1 MNSNHLDRQPQPTI
15 SDEMLSAYLDG
26 EVTPQERV
34 QIERAAAQ
42 DADTAWR
49 LASLQQ
55 TVTLVKALPR
65 VSLPRSFTLSE
76 ADVAPPRAAAP
87 ASAPWWRAL
96 FDPILLRNATAMTAV
111 LFLVL
116 LVGDLAP
123 RLISPA
129 AAPAARLFKETVVVE
144 EYTTPTHPAVMAQ
157 AMAPQPTPT
166 WEATPAAAVG
176 APAPTP
182 GETREAAMPAPTP
195 TWEIPPAA
203 VMPMPTTTPS
213 AVMAS
218 PGSLG
223 DAGATPP
230 LPEAPPAAASGPMV
244 TTVPAVTA
252 PVVELVAP
260 VSAPTEAAAKD
271 AALQTNAAAPQTNA
285 ATPGPNWLRIA
296 QVLLA
301 LLTGG
306 LFVAWRRALS
316 PTR

>member
-1 MNSNHLDRQPQPTI
+1 
-15 SDEMLSAYLDG
+15 MLSAYLDG
-26 EVTPQERV
+26 EVTPQERL

-42 DADTAWR
+42 DSDTAWR

-55 TVTLVKALPR
+55 TVALVKALPR

-76 ADVAPPRAAAP
+76 ADVAPQRVATP
-87 ASAPWWRAL
+87 ASTPWWRAL
-96 FDPILLRNATAMTAV
+96 FDPILLRNATAMAAV

-129 AAPAARLFKETVVVE
+129 AAPTARLFKETVVVE
-144 EYTTPTHPAVMAQ
+144 EYTTPTQPAVMAQ
-157 AMAPQPTPT
+157 ALAPQPTPT

-176 APAPTP
+176 APAPTL
-182 GETREAAMPAPTP
+182 GETHDAATPAPTP
-195 TWEIPPAA
+195 TSEITPAA
-203 VMPMPTTTPS
+203 IMLMPTTTPS
-213 AVMAS
+213 AGLSS
-218 PGSLG
+218 PGSSG
-223 DAGATPP
+223 EAEATPP
-230 LPEAPPAAASGPMV
+230 LPEAPPAAASGPLV

-252 PVVELVAP
+252 PALELVAP
-260 VSAPTEAAAKD
+260 ASAPTEVAAK
-271 AALQTNAAAPQTNA
+271 AAAPQTNA
-285 ATPGPNWLRIA
+285 AAPGPNWLRIA
-296 QVLLA
+296 QVGLA

>member
-1 MNSNHLDRQPQPTI
+1 
-15 SDEMLSAYLDG
+15 MLSAYLDG
-26 EVTPQERV
+26 EVTPQERL

-42 DADTAWR
+42 DSDTAWR

-116 LVGDLAP
+116 LMGDLAP
-123 RLISPA
+123 RLIAPA
-129 AAPAARLFKETVVVE
+129 AAPTARLFKETVVVE
-144 EYTTPTHPAVMAQ
+144 EYTTPTQPAVMAQ
-157 AMAPQPTPT
+157 ALAPQPTPT
-166 WEATPAAAVG
+166 LE
-176 APAPTP
+176 
-182 GETREAAMPAPTP
+182 ETA
-195 TWEIPPAA
+195 AA

-213 AVMAS
+213 AVLSS
-218 PGSLG
+218 PGSSG
-223 DAGATPP
+223 EAQATPP
-230 LPEAPPAAASGPMV
+230 LPEAPPAAASGPLV

-252 PVVELVAP
+252 PALELVAP

-285 ATPGPNWLRIA
+285 GAPGPNWLRIA

>member
-1 MNSNHLDRQPQPTI
+1 
-15 SDEMLSAYLDG
+15 MLSAYLDG
-26 EVTPQERV
+26 EVTPQERL

-42 DADTAWR
+42 DSDTAWR

-55 TVTLVKALPR
+55 TVALVKALPR
-65 VSLPRSFTLSE
+65 VSLPRSFTLTE
-76 ADVAPPRAAAP
+76 ADVTPPRAAAP

-96 FDPILLRNATAMTAV
+96 FDPILLRNATAMAAV

-129 AAPAARLFKETVVVE
+129 AAPTARLFKETVVVE
-144 EYTTPTHPAVMAQ
+144 EYTTPTQPAVMAQ
-157 AMAPQPTPT
+157 ALAPQPTPT
-166 WEATPAAAVG
+166 WELTPAAVG
-176 APAPTP
+176 TPAPTLR
-182 GETREAAMPAPTP
+182 ETRQAAIPTP
-195 TWEIPPAA
+195 TSEIAPAA
-203 VMPMPTTTPS
+203 AMPMPTTTPS
-213 AVMAS
+213 DGLSS
-218 PGSLG
+218 PGSSG
-223 DAGATPP
+223 EAEATPP
-230 LPEAPPAAASGPMV
+230 LPEAPPAAASGPLV

-252 PVVELVAP
+252 PVLELVLP
-260 VSAPTEAAAKD
+260 VSAPTEAAAK
-271 AALQTNAAAPQTNA
+271 AAAPQTNA
-285 ATPGPNWLRIA
+285 TIPGPNWLRIG

>member
-26 EVTPQERV
+26 EVTPQERL

-42 DADTAWR
+42 DSDTAWR

-55 TVTLVKALPR
+55 TVALVKALPR
-65 VSLPRSFTLSE
+65 VTLPRSFTLSE

-129 AAPAARLFKETVVVE
+129 AAPTARLFKETVVVE
-144 EYTTPTHPAVMAQ
+144 EYTTPTQPAVMAQ
-157 AMAPQPTPT
+157 ALAPQPTPT
-166 WEATPAAAVG
+166 WEGTPAAAVG
-176 APAPTP
+176 APAPTL
-182 GETREAAMPAPTP
+182 GETREATIPMPTP
-195 TWEIPPAA
+195 TSGITPAA
-203 VMPMPTTTPS
+203 AMLMPTTTPS
-213 AVMAS
+213 AGLSS
-218 PGSLG
+218 PGSSG
-223 DAGATPP
+223 EAEATPP
-230 LPEAPPAAASGPMV
+230 LPEAPPAAASGPLV

-252 PVVELVAP
+252 PALELVAP
-260 VSAPTEAAAKD
+260 VSAPTEAAAK
-271 AALQTNAAAPQTNA
+271 AAAPQTNA
-285 ATPGPNWLRIA
+285 AIPGPNWLRIG

>member
-1 MNSNHLDRQPQPTI
+1 
-15 SDEMLSAYLDG
+15 MLSAYLDG
-26 EVTPQERV
+26 EVTPQERL

-55 TVTLVKALPR
+55 TVALVKALPR

-87 ASAPWWRAL
+87 AFAPWWRAL

-111 LFLVL
+111 LFLAL

-166 WEATPAAAVG
+166 WEVTPAAAVG
-176 APAPTP
+176 APAPTS

-195 TWEIPPAA
+195 TSEIPPAA
-203 VMPMPTTTPS
+203 AMPTPTTTPS
-213 AVMAS
+213 AVLSS
-218 PGSLG
+218 PGSSG
-223 DAGATPP
+223 EAEATPP
-230 LPEAPPAAASGPMV
+230 LPEAPPAAASGPLV

-252 PVVELVAP
+252 PALELVAP
-260 VSAPTEAAAKD
+260 ASAPTDGAAKD
-271 AALQTNAAAPQTNA
+271 VASQTNA

>member
-26 EVTPQERV
+26 EVTPQERL

-55 TVTLVKALPR
+55 TVALVKALPR

-76 ADVAPPRAAAP
+76 ADVAPPRAAAF
-87 ASAPWWRAL
+87 APWWRAL

-111 LFLVL
+111 LFLAL

-166 WEATPAAAVG
+166 WEVTPAAAVG
-176 APAPTP
+176 APAPTS

-195 TWEIPPAA
+195 TSEIPPAA
-203 VMPMPTTTPS
+203 AMPMPTPTTTPS
-213 AVMAS
+213 AVLSS
-218 PGSLG
+218 PGSSG
-223 DAGATPP
+223 EAEATPP
-230 LPEAPPAAASGPMV
+230 LPEAPPAAASGPLV

-252 PVVELVAP
+252 PALELVAP
-260 VSAPTEAAAKD
+260 ASAPTDGAAKD
-271 AALQTNAAAPQTNA
+271 VASQTNA